1 MRALVFLLSVLIGS
15 CTTDFPAEKDVQE
28 AVVTAHKLKYLLY
41 LPDDY
46 ESRDSWPLILFLHGA
61 GERGDSLELVKI
73 HGPPKL
79 IAEGKKFPFIVV
91 SPQVP
96 QDEWWKP
103 EVVLDLLDFL
113 EDKYRVDQT
122 RIYLTGLSMGGVR
135 DLASCSAKS
144 EQIRGYSA
152 CLWWR

>member
-96 QDEWWKP
+96 GS
-103 EVVLDLLDFL
+103 
-113 EDKYRVDQT
+113 T
-122 RIYLTGLSMGGVR
+122 R
-135 DLASCSAKS
+135 
-144 EQIRGYSA
+144 
-152 CLWWR
+152 